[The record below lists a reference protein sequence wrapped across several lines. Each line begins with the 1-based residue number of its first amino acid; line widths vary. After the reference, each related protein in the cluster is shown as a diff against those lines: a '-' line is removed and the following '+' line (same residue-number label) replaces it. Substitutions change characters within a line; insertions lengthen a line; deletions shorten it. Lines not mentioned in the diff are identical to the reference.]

1 MTKQRE
7 HWGSKLGFIM
17 ATAGSA
23 IGLGS
28 LWRFPYIAG
37 DNGGGAFV
45 FLYLLFTLFIGIPA
59 FIAELV
65 MGRRAQKSV
74 VGAFSN
80 LAHKSENWK
89 MAGWLNIATSFL
101 ILSYYSVIAGWGLN
115 YAFMSI
121 NQFSSGKSAEEIR
134 GVFDIMYT
142 SPDINILW
150 HFIFMLLTVG
160 VVFGGIRKGIEYW
173 SKILTPA
180 LMVILGGLFIYAL
193 TLEGFG
199 EAARFVLWPD
209 FSKLT
214 PRGILDALGMSFFTL
229 SVGLGI
235 VTTYGSYMTRKEDIP
250 GTSFIIGV
258 VSVLVS
264 LFAALMIFP
273 IVFSFGFT
281 PEAGPGLVFKTLP
294 VLFEQLPGTLI
305 ISTVFFVLFV
315 FTALT
320 SSISLLEVLVANLME
335 VLLWTRKKAVLIA
348 GIACFIV
355 GIPSALSGS
364 GSIFPEWKAMYGTDF
379 FGTLDY
385 ITGSWMMPIGGLL
398 SILFVGWFI
407 DKKAAKEE
415 FLFGVQMKWFLGP
428 WLLLLRWVAPIA
440 ILIIIL
446 QEGEIIDINSLFN
459 LGNPS

>member
-45 FLYLLFTLFIGIPA
+45 LLYLIFTLFIGIPA

-65 MGRRAQKSV
+65 MGRKAQKSAV
-74 VGAFSN
+74 EAYTHLSGESQ
-80 LAHKSENWK
+80 HWK
-89 MAGWLNIATSFL
+89 MVGWLNIATSFL

-115 YAFMSI
+115 YVLMSI
-121 NQFSSGKSAEEIR
+121 NQFTEGKTPEEIR
-134 GVFDIMYT
+134 NVFDIMYT
-142 SPDINILW
+142 SPGINILW
-150 HFIFMLLTVG
+150 HFMFMLLTAG
-160 VVFGGIRKGIEYW
+160 VVYGGIRKGIEYW

-180 LMVILGGLFIYAL
+180 LMVILGGLFLYAI

-199 EAARFVLWPD
+199 SAAHFVLYPD

-214 PRGILDALGMSFFTL
+214 PRGVLDALGMAFFTL
-229 SVGLGI
+229 SVGIGI
-235 VTTYGSYMTRKEDIP
+235 ILTYGSYMTHKEDIP
-250 GTSFIIGV
+250 ETSFIIGL
-258 VSVLVS
+258 VSVGVS

-273 IVFSFGFT
+273 IVFTFGFE
-281 PEAGPGLVFKTLP
+281 PESGPGLVFKTLP

-305 ISTVFFVLFV
+305 VSTVFFMLLV

-320 SSISLLEVLVANLME
+320 SSISLLEVLVANLIE
-335 VLLWTRKKAVLIA
+335 VLKWTRKKAVLIA
-348 GIACFIV
+348 SAACFIV

-364 GSIFPEWKAMYGTDF
+364 GAMFPEWKAMYGKDF
-379 FGTLDY
+379 FSTLDY
-385 ITGSWMMPIGGLL
+385 ITGSWMMPLGGLL
-398 SILFVGWFI
+398 SIIFVGWVLG
-407 DKKAAKEE
+407 KKTATEE
-415 FLFGVQMKWFLGP
+415 FLKGANMKWYLP
-428 WLLLLRWVAPIA
+428 IWLFLLRWVAPIA
-440 ILIIIL
+440 IFIIIL
-446 QEGEIIDINSLFN
+446 QEGGVIDINSLFQP
-459 LGNPS
+459 GM